1 MDTLSKNDIAR
12 LIAGET
18 GFTITDSAKF
28 LDALENVSVFAL
40 RAGKAI
46 NLRGFIKL
54 EPSERAGRTGRNPQT
69 GAAVAIPAKRVIK
82 AKASSAIL
90 GDSEGGEV

>member
-1 MDTLSKNDIAR
+1 MDTLSKNDLAR

-18 GFTITDSAKF
+18 GSTITDATKF
-28 LDALENVSVFAL
+28 LDALESVSVFAL

-69 GAAVAIPAKRVIK
+69 GAAVVIPAKRVIK

-90 GDSEGGEV
+90 GDSEGGEI

>member
-1 MDTLSKNDIAR
+1 MDTLSKNDLAR

-18 GFTITDSAKF
+18 GFTIADSAKF

-46 NLRGFIKL
+46 SLRGFIKI
-54 EPSERAGRTGRNPQT
+54 EPSERAARTGRNPRT
-69 GAAVAIPAKRVIK
+69 GAQIKIK
-82 AKASSAIL
+82 AAKVPKFRPGKGL
-90 GDSEGGEV
+90 KDHLN

>member
-69 GAAVAIPAKRVIK
+69 GAAVVIPAKRVIK

-90 GDSEGGEV
+90 GDSEGGEI

>member
-1 MDTLSKNDIAR
+1 MDTLNKNNIAR

-69 GAAVAIPAKRVIK
+69 GAAVVIPAKRVIK

-90 GDSEGGEV
+90 GDSEGGEI

>member
-90 GDSEGGEV
+90 GDSEGGEI

>member
-1 MDTLSKNDIAR
+1 MDTLSKNDLAR

-18 GFTITDSAKF
+18 GFTIADSAKF

-46 NLRGFIKL
+46 NLRGFIKI
-54 EPSERAGRTGRNPQT
+54 EPSERAARTGRNPKT
-69 GAAVAIPAKRVIK
+69 GAAVSIPGKRVIK
-82 AKASSAIL
+82 AKASPAIL
-90 GDSEGGEV
+90 GDSEGGEI

>member
-1 MDTLSKNDIAR
+1 MDTLSKNDLAR

-18 GFTITDSAKF
+18 GSTITDATKF
-28 LDALENVSVFAL
+28 LDALESVSVFAL

-54 EPSERAGRTGRNPQT
+54 EPSDRAGRTGRNPQT

-82 AKASSAIL
+82 AKASPSIL
-90 GDSEGGEV
+90 SDSEGGEI

>member
-1 MDTLSKNDIAR
+1 MHTLSKNDIAR

-69 GAAVAIPAKRVIK
+69 GAAVVIPAKRVIK

-90 GDSEGGEV
+90 GDSEGGEI